1 MANKPK
7 PPEKVKEVVILFRV
21 TKLEKAR
28 IIAKAHRRGCKNIS
42 EYLRQLIN
50 EDKAKRQMDVIC

>member
-50 EDKAKRQMDVIC
+50 EDKA